1 MEETKM
7 SFEDYINQKDLK
19 QNTQKAIIREYN
31 KYLEFFDDIQL
42 FNTKLIKNNI
52 NDDDF
57 YKTMSSKKQAVGML
71 INYFSYLNM
80 DKNIDAMRDLLTSIN
95 IKMNKDYKIR
105 NTDLKKTLPPKREL
119 LKYNLK
125 NFKEQNYKSY
135 MINYLLYTYNV
146 RNLDLDIIII
156 KNKNLIKP
164 NKNYLVVKNK
174 YTEYIRDNYKT
185 ISKYGKKTHMIK
197 SAKFNYAI
205 REFIKNIYDHD
216 NNEIVDDENN
226 KNNENNDKV
235 EVNISLLNNKKNL
248 TQEIIKYTYKQLSE
262 GDIFKIFI
270 TEKKELKHYNKL
282 ANNRGTS
289 LDVIMKNYIL
299 NN

>member
-7 SFEDYINQKDLK
+7 SFEDYINNKELK
-19 QNTQKAIIREYN
+19 ENTKKAIIREYN
-31 KYLEFFDDIQL
+31 KYLEFFDDIPI
-42 FNTKLIKNNI
+42 FNTKMIKNNV
-52 NDDDF
+52 NDDAF
-57 YKTMSSKKQAVGML
+57 YKTMSSRKQVAGML

-80 DKNIDAMRDLLTSIN
+80 DKNIDDMRDLLTGIN

-105 NTDLKKTLPPKREL
+105 NTELKKTLPPKREL

-125 NFKEQNYKSY
+125 NFKKQNYKSY

-146 RNLDLDIIII
+146 RNLDLDINII
-156 KNKNLIKP
+156 KNKDLIEP
-164 NKNYLVVKNK
+164 NKNYLVVKTK

-185 ISKYGKKTHMIK
+185 KNKYGKKTHMIK
-197 SAKFNYAI
+197 SAKFNFAI
-205 REFIKNIYDHD
+205 REFM
-216 NNEIVDDENN
+216 
-226 KNNENNDKV
+226 KNNENNG
-235 EVNISLLNNKKNL
+235 EVKISLLNDKKNL
-248 TQEIIKYTYKQLSE
+248 TQEIIKHTYKELTE

-270 TEKKELKHYNKL
+270 TDKKELKHYNKL

>member
-1 MEETKM
+1 MEETKET
-7 SFEDYINQKDLK
+7 FEDYINNKDLK
-19 QNTQKAIIREYN
+19 QNTKKAIIREYK
-31 KYLEFFDDIQL
+31 KYLEFFDDIPL
-42 FNTKLIKNNI
+42 FNTKMIKNNI
-52 NDDDF
+52 NNDDF
-57 YKTMSSKKQAVGML
+57 YKTMSSKKQSVGML

-80 DKNIDAMRDLLTSIN
+80 NKNIDDMRDLLTSIN

-105 NTDLKKTLPPKREL
+105 NTELKKTLPPKREL
-119 LKYNLK
+119 LKFNLK
-125 NFKEQNYKSY
+125 NFKEKKYKSY

-146 RNLDLDIIII
+146 RNLDLDICVV
-156 KNKNLIKP
+156 KNKDLIEP
-164 NKNYLVVKNK
+164 NKNYLIVKTK

-185 ISKYGKKTHMIK
+185 KNKYGKKTHMIK

-205 REFIKNIYDHD
+205 REFM
-216 NNEIVDDENN
+216 
-226 KNNENNDKV
+226 KNNENNEKNDKV
-235 EVNISLLNNKKNL
+235 EISLLNDKKNL
-248 TQEIIKYTYKQLSE
+248 TQEIIKHTYKELTE

-282 ANNRGTS
+282 ASNRGTS

>member
-1 MEETKM
+1 MEETKET
-7 SFEDYINQKDLK
+7 FEDYINNKDLK
-19 QNTQKAIIREYN
+19 QNTKKAIIREYK
-31 KYLEFFDDIQL
+31 KYLEFFDDIPL
-42 FNTKLIKNNI
+42 FNTKMIKNNI
-52 NDDDF
+52 NNDDF
-57 YKTMSSKKQAVGML
+57 YKTMSSKKQSVGML

-80 DKNIDAMRDLLTSIN
+80 NKNIDDMRDLLTSIN

-105 NTDLKKTLPPKREL
+105 NTELKKTLPPKREL
-119 LKYNLK
+119 LKFNLK
-125 NFKEQNYKSY
+125 NFKEKKYKSY

-146 RNLDLDIIII
+146 RNLDLDICVV
-156 KNKNLIKP
+156 KNKDLIEP
-164 NKNYLVVKNK
+164 NKNYLIVKTK

-185 ISKYGKKTHMIK
+185 KNKYGKKTHMIK

-205 REFIKNIYDHD
+205 REFMK
-216 NNEIVDDENN
+216 NNE
-226 KNNENNDKV
+226 NNENNDKV
-235 EVNISLLNNKKNL
+235 EISLLNDKKNL
-248 TQEIIKYTYKQLSE
+248 TQEIIKHTYKELTE

-282 ANNRGTS
+282 ASNRGTS